1 MTTSRERIVEIMA
14 EAMLPRYLMASDSIA
29 DAAHVLAALS
39 RAGYKIVSGEPV
51 AWISPLEL
59 QKLKAY
65 GSAIVTP
72 TFKSGLNGHTPL
84 YRESEAA

>member
-1 MTTSRERIVEIMA
+1 MTHSREQIVEM
-14 EAMLPRYLMASDSIA
+14 
-29 DAAHVLAALS
+29 LAAEWDQVFDDPIEAARETLTVIE

-72 TFKSGLNGHTPL
+72 TFKNGLNGHTPL
-84 YRESEAA
+84 YRGSEPQR

>member
-1 MTTSRERIVEIMA
+1 MTTSHKRIVEVVGKAMA
-14 EAMLPRYLMASDSIA
+14 DTASSQKPWREDVADIIA
-29 DAAHVLAALS
+29 VLES
-39 RAGYKIVSGEPV
+39 AGYKIVSGEPV

-72 TFKSGLNGHTPL
+72 TFKNGLNRHTPL
-84 YRESEAA
+84 YRESEPT

>member
-1 MTTSRERIVEIMA
+1 MTPSRERIVEIMA
-14 EAMLPRYLMASDSIA
+14 IA
-29 DAAHVLAALS
+29 INEPNYKAEVAYDALE

-72 TFKSGLNGHTPL
+72 TFKNGLNGHTPL
-84 YRESEAA
+84 YREPEPQEK